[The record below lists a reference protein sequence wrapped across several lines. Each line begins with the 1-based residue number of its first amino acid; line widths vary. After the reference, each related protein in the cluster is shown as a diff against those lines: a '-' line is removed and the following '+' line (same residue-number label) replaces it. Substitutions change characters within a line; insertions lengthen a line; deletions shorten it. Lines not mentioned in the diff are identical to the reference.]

1 MSRIHEALKK
11 AQEERASNPQTAAD
25 KIPGD
30 SMPSL
35 GVARR
40 DRVPG
45 TLEGSTPS
53 ATTGTGDTEIAE
65 AGGVLTLDL
74 LQTRCPQS
82 TWSPDPGS
90 ALFVDSQN
98 HALGTE
104 EFRSLRS
111 RLYQIRDKQ
120 LLQTLLVT
128 SAMAGEGKTFVAVNL
143 ARAIVQQ
150 RGRRVLLI
158 DSDLRIS
165 HMHILL
171 GASAVPGLADYLLGE
186 ADVFSILQRGAQEG
200 LFFIAGGKRAPNPA
214 ELIGS
219 GRLRTLIQR
228 LAPAFDWI
236 ILDSPPA
243 VPVTDASLLAEMSD
257 GVLMVVK
264 AGETPYDMAQK
275 GCQHFRDKHLVGA
288 VLNRIEAGSA
298 YSAYYYY
305 GAEGNDAQRG
315 KKE

>member
-1 MSRIHEALKK
+1 M
-11 AQEERASNPQTAAD
+11 
-25 KIPGD
+25 
-30 SMPSL
+30 
-35 GVARR
+35 
-40 DRVPG
+40 
-45 TLEGSTPS
+45 
-53 ATTGTGDTEIAE
+53 
-65 AGGVLTLDL
+65 
-74 LQTRCPQS
+74 
-82 TWSPDPGS
+82 
-90 ALFVDSQN
+90 
-98 HALGTE
+98 
-104 EFRSLRS
+104 
-111 RLYQIRDKQ
+111 
-120 LLQTLLVT
+120 
-128 SAMAGEGKTFVAVNL
+128 
-143 ARAIVQQ
+143 
-150 RGRRVLLI
+150 LI